1 MIDQDY
7 ESTIVNELSQYT
19 GCTVVL
25 ANQTAPMPPYPY
37 ISYTII
43 TPVRAVGG
51 TYCDQKSGVLYQ
63 PMEQTWSFTVQ
74 SDDSRLCRKKSM
86 LLYDFLL
93 VQDVIKSGKT
103 ELPLRERLT
112 LQVVTTCL
120 PFNLNTETGW
130 M

>member
-51 TYCDQKSGVLYQ
+51 TYCDQKRRSLSAYGTN
-63 PMEQTWSFTVQ
+63 MEFYRT
-74 SDDSRLCRKKSM
+74 
-86 LLYDFLL
+86 
-93 VQDVIKSGKT
+93 I
-103 ELPLRERLT
+103 
-112 LQVVTTCL
+112 
-120 PFNLNTETGW
+120 
-130 M
+130 

>member
-51 TYCDQKSGVLYQ
+51 TYCDQ
-63 PMEQTWSFTVQ
+63 
-74 SDDSRLCRKKSM
+74 
-86 LLYDFLL
+86 
-93 VQDVIKSGKT
+93 
-103 ELPLRERLT
+103 
-112 LQVVTTCL
+112 
-120 PFNLNTETGW
+120 
-130 M
+130 

>member
-1 MIDQDY
+1 MINQDY

-51 TYCDQKSGVLYQ
+51 TYCDQKTAFSISLWNKHGVLPYNL
-63 PMEQTWSFTVQ
+63 MTADCAARSRCCFTT
-74 SDDSRLCRKKSM
+74 
-86 LLYDFLL
+86 FLL
-93 VQDVIKSGKT
+93 VQGVIKSEKMG
-103 ELPLRERLT
+103 LPLQERLT
-112 LQVVTTCL
+112 LQFVTTCL